1 MKHVWKREEI
11 LLPSTFYFL
20 HSGVRLIL
28 HMAYNFAPLKTK
40 AKEVEE
46 WLKRELGG
54 VRTGRATPVLLDTVQ
69 VEAYDS
75 RMPISQVAAV
85 SVEDART
92 LRISPWD
99 GTLAK
104 AIEKAIV
111 QANLGVSVAV
121 DDSGL
126 RVAFPE
132 LTSERRTQLTKVAKT
147 KFEEA
152 RVSLRGERDKVS
164 SDLESKKKE
173 GEISEDEK
181 FRFKAEMQ
189 KIIDETNQNLEA
201 LYDKKEQEISQ

>member
-1 MKHVWKREEI
+1 
-11 LLPSTFYFL
+11 
-20 HSGVRLIL
+20 
-28 HMAYNFAPLKTK
+28 MAYNFTPLRTK

-99 GTLAK
+99 SSLTK
-104 AIEKAIV
+104 AIEKAIM
-111 QANLGVSVAV
+111 QANLGVSAAV
-121 DDSGL
+121 DDTGL

-132 LTSERRTQLTKVAKT
+132 LTSERRVQLIKVAKT

-152 RVSLRGERDKVS
+152 RISLRGERDKVS
-164 SDLESKKKE
+164 NDLESKKKE
-173 GEISEDEK
+173 GELSEDEK
-181 FRFKAEMQ
+181 FRFKNDMQ
-189 KIIDETNQNLEA
+189 KIIDETNQALEA
-201 LYDKKEQEISQ
+201 LYEKKEQEISQ

>member
-1 MKHVWKREEI
+1 
-11 LLPSTFYFL
+11 
-20 HSGVRLIL
+20 
-28 HMAYNFAPLKTK
+28 MAYNFASLKTK
-40 AKEVEE
+40 AKEIEE

-99 GTLAK
+99 STLTK

-126 RVAFPE
+126 RVSFPE
-132 LTSERRTQLTKVAKT
+132 LTSERRAQLIKVAKT

-152 RVSLRGERDKVS
+152 RISLRGERDTVS
-164 SDLESKKKE
+164 SDLETKKKE
-173 GEISEDEK
+173 GEVSEDEK

-189 KIIDETNQNLEA
+189 KIIDETNKNLET
-201 LYDKKEQEISQ
+201 LYEKKEQEISQ

>member
-1 MKHVWKREEI
+1 VVGI
-11 LLPSTFYFL
+11 PGLLGAEYGFFAPCSLDVT
-20 HSGVRLIL
+20 LIL
-28 HMAYNFAPLKTK
+28 YMAYNFASLKAK

-69 VEAYDS
+69 VEAYET

-99 GTLAK
+99 STLTK
-104 AIEKAIV
+104 AIEKAIM
-111 QANLGVSVAV
+111 QANLGVSAAV
-121 DDSGL
+121 DDTGL

-132 LTSERRTQLTKVAKT
+132 LTSERRVQLIKVAKT

-152 RVSLRGERDKVS
+152 RISLRGERDKVS
-164 SDLESKKKE
+164 SDLESQKKE

-181 FRFKAEMQ
+181 FRFKNDMQ
-189 KIIDETNQNLEA
+189 KIIDETNEALEA